1 MITHK
6 IIYLN
11 KPFNNKPHVSNMWFV
26 EQLGKK
32 EFAHVHFDDSE
43 NDEHYYMEEIHSRIR
58 FDLKNGHDR
67 YDFLTLYVFF
77 TGTFIWFNEFLSLF
91 ITKDHSFEN
100 LLSFILVAS
109 ASYTASFYVGYF
121 DVLGRLGVTKKW
133 STAFYIVVTF
143 YWFHCKVPTLT
154 PDIHNKSILFDVVS
168 SNKFEHNT
176 IMSLSHTFAMVIGSI
191 LREEE
196 IKIKNIKK
204 NLLEYSSIMFLL
216 YAICSQFGTY
226 IIVSTM
232 SFVVLSMATIH
243 YVVFKNLD
251 TDVLHNTRMEGCPFY
266 NDVALVSYQTYPV
279 CASIVYLSSFFFT
292 GYSTMPTIAF
302 RSFWYYSRN
311 LPLYQLLIEMIFLMP
326 TFYSSSFFNYFYV
339 VYSIPIITQ
348 ILRNPYECIIGC
360 IVLYKLSNLED
371 IKGMSLAEVRDILV
385 KLLHDHGSFRIP
397 MLDAA
402 FIATTKIPKSIS
414 KNSDTTI
421 TSPFV
426 KCIHELIGDTIF
438 LRDTDDKWSETKK
451 ELRRCIQKPT
461 FRMIE
466 QSSDPLNLSAQD
478 MSAHYSDDNGF
489 EILSR
494 IISRIMM
501 IEILGLEMSLENF
514 DMCYDK
520 YMNPNKIKM
529 CDILNNS
536 QHIDDTFA
544 YSLFDNLC
552 EICKNGTTLRAD
564 GWLSSLLFINH
575 KIRINT
581 LEELNIFLEKTRI
594 ERDDDI
600 IKTMNETSFMFM
612 LAVPTTASLS
622 TRCIHV
628 LNYIKDTDNDKYEDI
643 LQNAIDFY
651 SNYKDKDDTLKKP
664 IKGDKWVDFVVN
676 VLYWWPPTM
685 ASVKLMRQINDIYHP
700 GDIVF
705 IGLNC
710 DRNAPSFEN
719 TFDRYAYMLDHPST
733 TSHEALWQDD
743 RVCAA
748 AFFAQNEAAFILAKM
763 YSKYIISIGES
774 KPVSF
779 MVNRIDY
786 QLNLQDK

>member
-1 MITHK
+1 
-6 IIYLN
+6 
-11 KPFNNKPHVSNMWFV
+11 MWFV
-26 EQLGKK
+26 DRLGKK
-32 EFAHVHFDDSE
+32 EFGYVRFNDNDNDNDKE
-43 NDEHYYMEEIHSRIR
+43 DEDLDEHKYLEDIHSRIK
-58 FDLKNGHDR
+58 FDFVTTHDR
-67 YDFLTLYVFF
+67 YDFLTIYVFF
-77 TGTFIWFNEFLSLF
+77 SGTFVWFNEFLSLF
-91 ITKDHSFEN
+91 VKQDTRDDIDNLFSFVV
-100 LLSFILVAS
+100 VAS
-109 ASYTASFYVGYF
+109 ASYTASFYIGYF
-121 DVLGRLGVTKKW
+121 DVLGRMGVARKW
-133 STAFYIVVTF
+133 SIAFYILVTF
-143 YWFHCKVPTLT
+143 YWFHYKVPSLM
-154 PDIHNKSILFDVVS
+154 PDIHNKSNLFDVVS
-168 SNKFEHNT
+168 ANNIEHDT
-176 IMSLSHTFAMVIGSI
+176 IMSLSHTFSMVIGSV

-196 IKIKNIKK
+196 IKITNIKN
-204 NLLEYSSIMFLL
+204 NLLEYSSIMFLV
-216 YAICSQFGTY
+216 YAICSHFGAY
-226 IIVSTM
+226 IVISFI
-232 SFVVLSMATIH
+232 SFVVLSVTTIH

-266 NDVALVSYQTYPV
+266 NDVALISYQTYPV

-292 GYSTMPTIAF
+292 GYSTIPTFAF
-302 RSFWYYSRN
+302 RAFWYYSRK
-311 LPLYQLLIEMIFLMP
+311 LPLYQLLLEVVFLIP

-339 VYSIPIITQ
+339 VYSIPIISQ

-360 IVLYKLSNLED
+360 IVLYKLSNLQD
-371 IKGMSLAEVRDILV
+371 ITSLDLANTRDIMV
-385 KLLHDHGSFRIP
+385 KLMHDHGSFRIP

-438 LRDTDDKWSETKK
+438 LRDTDDRWSETKK

-461 FRMIE
+461 FQMIE
-466 QSSDPLNLSAQD
+466 QSSDPLDLGSED
-478 MSAHYSDDNGF
+478 MSPNYSDNNGF

-501 IEILGLEMSLENF
+501 IEILGLEMPLEDF
-514 DMCYDK
+514 DICYDK

-529 CDILNNS
+529 CNILNNS
-536 QHIDDTFA
+536 QHIDKEFS
-544 YSLFDNLC
+544 YSLFENLC
-552 EICKNGTTLRAD
+552 EICKNGTALRPD
-564 GWLSSLLFINH
+564 GWLSSLLYINH
-575 KIRINT
+575 KITIKT
-581 LEELNIFLEKTRI
+581 LEELNEFLEKTRLAK
-594 ERDDDI
+594 DDEL

-622 TRCIHV
+622 SRCIHV
-628 LNYIKDTDNDKYEDI
+628 LNYIRDTDNEKYES
-643 LQNAIDFY
+643 LMQNAADFY
-651 SNYKDKDDTLKKP
+651 TKYKDKDDTLKKP
-664 IKGDKWVDFVVN
+664 IKGDEWVDFVVN

-685 ASVKLMRQINDIYHP
+685 ASVKLMRQKNDIYHP

-733 TSHEALWQDD
+733 TSHEALWQDE

-763 YSKYIISIGES
+763 YSKYIVSIGES
-774 KPVSF
+774 KPGSF

-786 QLNLQDK
+786 HMHLEDK